1 MTVRIS
7 LVLALVVALTP
18 ALAQTLPHT
27 GQMSALTHRQRPQG
41 FTDYALGK
49 INPNNTEFGRSYQA
63 ARAGLVRWTI
73 DDLYFWSNCVT
84 LSLLTVVTGF
94 CFLHLRGADKKQ
106 RIAAALIA
114 HMWNG
119 RVSDKIEIERRTERY
134 NALADVH
141 NALVEKSLNAV
152 PLPRRRT
159 AAVEKEEL
167 PENDTTNEVDAGV
180 AEEQSVSV
188 AAAVNGTSVRETNN
202 SSAALRQQ
210 SRRPATAPA
219 RLLGLA
225 DANASGSVAAGP
237 DGPVEAPFAR
247 DQEVRRLRSQVQALQ
262 NRESNLLVRLNAYE
276 EFKKQDAT
284 DSGTTTK

>member
-1 MTVRIS
+1 
-7 LVLALVVALTP
+7 
-18 ALAQTLPHT
+18 
-27 GQMSALTHRQRPQG
+27 
-41 FTDYALGK
+41 
-49 INPNNTEFGRSYQA
+49 
-63 ARAGLVRWTI
+63 
-73 DDLYFWSNCVT
+73 
-84 LSLLTVVTGF
+84 
-94 CFLHLRGADKKQ
+94 
-106 RIAAALIA
+106 
-114 HMWNG
+114 MWNG

-152 PLPRRRT
+152 PDPRRRT

-180 AEEQSVSV
+180 AEEQSVSA
-188 AAAVNGTSVRETNN
+188 AAAVNGTSARETSR

-225 DANASGSVAAGP
+225 DANASGSVAAGQ
-237 DGPVEAPFAR
+237 DGPVEPPFAR